1 MSALPGMLRV
11 SVTLAPNHAQLDYD
25 ASVMLDT
32 PESLCDAVTA
42 LGFPS
47 CLISD
52 AEFVPDSKD
61 STAAS
66 SGALANSP
74 NTAPAPA
81 TLAPSPRE
89 TASLAVASSRAIFSV
104 EGMTCTN
111 CSSAIESSLRIMRGV
126 ISCSVSLMLHR
137 CEVNFDSSLT
147 SARIIEEAIS
157 ALGFTAALLGTSS
170 DSTAP
175 PPSGVRSGLAAP
187 NATSAFATPSKSR
200 FQTAVLLVEGMTC
213 TNCSSAIETE
223 LRKMPGVL
231 SCTVSLM
238 LNRCEVRYDSARVNA
253 DGIAAK
259 VTGLGFH
266 ASVLSSGASTPLS
279 SVSSSTL
286 TSVTPLRA
294 APESPSA
301 AATAVTASDL
311 DSYSDD
317 DDGESDLNDWEFSLP
332 TLVKSDL
339 ESPTA
344 VSREQVATSP
354 VQPLKPRQK
363 PSNRRKKAAQRAQ
376 PSLDDQDQISVRVDG
391 ERHRAHAT
399 LFMIESPHIAS
410 SSAAGRSSSTGGSAA
425 SSQWAVALAMSDRK
439 QTQRDTD
446 SIVDAQRTALAVAEI
461 ATGASSA
468 SSASS
473 PPSSAVDAPP
483 AQQAKPL
490 LLSAETVASLTADLE
505 ANVPGLI
512 SVELTADSP
521 RIEFHYDASVTRLRL
536 MIAAMFARGVRLSHD
551 APAGSVSM
559 DAAAA
564 LENAQNSEITTW
576 RRLLLVSL
584 VFSVPVFLI
593 AMVLP
598 MFADA
603 KQWLHQSAIGTV
615 TRGPLLLA
623 ALTAP
628 VQFGVGARFYR
639 AAYLSLRHGRA
650 GMDLLVVLGTSAAY
664 FYSLLTLVLQ
674 WWTGVSYH
682 GHDFFETSAI
692 LITTVCFGKYLENV
706 AKQYTTAQLQ
716 TLLRLQPR
724 TAEIL
729 LLPPALAHGW
739 VQRAREGARA
749 AVAVAAS
756 TQSPS
761 SQRME
766 EVSLQSVSPE
776 LEAMAAAETAADA
789 ALRVWQAAPRS
800 VADARTVS
808 VGDLVWVGRGE
819 KIRCVFNRSGSD
831 ERFMSVIDTI

>member
-1 MSALPGMLRV
+1 
-11 SVTLAPNHAQLDYD
+11 
-25 ASVMLDT
+25 
-32 PESLCDAVTA
+32 
-42 LGFPS
+42 
-47 CLISD
+47 
-52 AEFVPDSKD
+52 
-61 STAAS
+61 
-66 SGALANSP
+66 
-74 NTAPAPA
+74 
-81 TLAPSPRE
+81 
-89 TASLAVASSRAIFSV
+89 
-104 EGMTCTN
+104 
-111 CSSAIESSLRIMRGV
+111 
-126 ISCSVSLMLHR
+126 MLHR
-137 CEVNFDSSLT
+137 CEV
-147 SARIIEEAIS
+147 RH
-157 ALGFTAALLGTSS
+157 
-170 DSTAP
+170 
-175 PPSGVRSGLAAP
+175 
-187 NATSAFATPSKSR
+187 
-200 FQTAVLLVEGMTC
+200 
-213 TNCSSAIETE
+213 
-223 LRKMPGVL
+223 
-231 SCTVSLM
+231 
-238 LNRCEVRYDSARVNA
+238 DSARVDA

-259 VTGLGFH
+259 VTALGFH
-266 ASVLSSGASTPLS
+266 ASVLSSGASTPS
-279 SVSSSTL
+279 TTVSSSAL
-286 TSVTPLRA
+286 TTVTPSLRA
-294 APESPSA
+294 APESPA
-301 AATAVTASDL
+301 AATATAAAESDN
-311 DSYSDD
+311 SSDD

-332 TLVKSDL
+332 TAAKSDL
-339 ESPTA
+339 ESTNA
-344 VSREQVATSP
+344 TSQESVTTSP

-363 PSNRRKKAAQRAQ
+363 PSSRRKKASQRAK
-376 PSLDDQDQISVRVDG
+376 PSLDDSDHISVRVDR

-399 LFMIESPHIAS
+399 LFMVESPHIAS
-410 SSAAGRSSSTGGSAA
+410 LSAAGRSSSAGGSAA
-425 SSQWAVALAMSDRK
+425 SSQWGVALAMSDRK

-446 SIVDAQRTALAVAEI
+446 SIVDAQRTALAMAEI

-468 SSASS
+468 SSAPS
-473 PPSSAVDAPP
+473 PPSAAVDSPP

-536 MIAAMFARGVRLSHD
+536 IIAALFARGVRLSHD

-576 RRLLLVSL
+576 LRLLLISL

-598 MFADA
+598 MLADA

-749 AVAVAAS
+749 AVAAS
-756 TQSPS
+756 THSPS

-766 EVSLQSVSPE
+766 EASLQSVSPE

-819 KIRCVFNRSGSD
+819 KIRYALNRPGSD
-831 ERFMSVIDTI
+831 ERFCDSH